1 MPKLLATRRLLEA
14 VALALGALCSPL
26 VALAQQSGSFKPTEF
41 PPAELFRQLQL
52 DTLAC
57 GRENTAATCNK
68 ARGVADPLL
77 DHPLLPASCKD
88 NLWNIRERAVVS
100 PSNSYERRERL
111 NREATDVTVLCRPAT
126 KPLGSGSSQT
136 PQNPQRQGGL
146 GGFLKGI
153 TGNTGEGR

>member
-1 MPKLLATRRLLEA
+1 M
-14 VALALGALCSPL
+14 
-26 VALAQQSGSFKPTEF
+26 
-41 PPAELFRQLQL
+41 
-52 DTLAC
+52 
-57 GRENTAATCNK
+57 
-68 ARGVADPLL
+68 ADPLL

-136 PQNPQRQGGL
+136 QQAPQRQGGL

>member
-1 MPKLLATRRLLEA
+1 MPKPLANRRLLEA
-14 VALALGALCSPL
+14 MALALGVLGSPL
-26 VALAQQSGSFKPTEF
+26 ALAQQAISLNPAVF

-52 DTLAC
+52 DTQAC
-57 GRENTAATCNK
+57 GRENTAATCSK

-100 PSNSYERRERL
+100 STNSYERRERL
-111 NREATDVTVLCRPAT
+111 SREATDVTVLCKPAT
-126 KPLGSGSSQT
+126 KPLGSVNNQS
-136 PQNPQRQGGL
+136 PQNTQRQGGL

-153 TGNTGEGR
+153 TGNAGEGR

>member
-1 MPKLLATRRLLEA
+1 MALTLRTLLLVET
-14 VALALGALCSPL
+14 LALTAGVLCSPL
-26 VALAQQSGSFKPTEF
+26 AQAQQTSSFNPTVF
-41 PPAELFRQLQL
+41 PPVELFRQLQL

-100 PSNSYERRERL
+100 PTNSYERRERL
-111 NREATDVTVLCRPAT
+111 NREAADVTVLCKPAT
-126 KPLGSGSSQT
+126 KPLGSGTPTQQT
-136 PQNPQRQGGL
+136 QQRQGGL

-153 TGNTGEGR
+153 TGNTGDDR